1 MLPVIIFDS
10 IPAPVKFKEGKSL
23 EKLNIQIPVELRG
36 FLDFFDEVSFF
47 PSADEAIAVMDKE
60 GLFVDPH
67 FFFIFSDKE
76 KFIEAQ
82 VITLRKY
89 HETVLSPIFVSI
101 NLYSDVVNMIDGVF
115 KTFSES
121 IVSKALEIWDILSK
135 FDPSPYAVSL
145 PESRKIAYIRFLTS
159 RKIDDEKPV
168 LSRDSMMGFFYPRAY
183 YIFTPHE
190 KGEEKE
196 ELESLKLHK
205 ILESDISNKTSL
217 CPFCKYYN
225 LIFREVCPSCGS
237 VRIRLVE
244 FIHHYSCGYIGPVD
258 EFVKGDKLICPKCH
272 EELKHIGVDYDKP
285 LEKYLCDNCG
295 ARFLEPDIDVLC
307 ANCKKKF
314 KPEEVESEFV
324 YQYFL
329 TPFGKLVAFEG
340 RLPIN
345 VFEEISVSLGVV
357 NYSAFS
363 YILDKF
369 IHISERYGRPF
380 CVLGIYFSVL
390 EEAFSELPIK
400 IRTFLKDLI
409 TVIKDNVR
417 SADILST
424 SEEKYL
430 FILLPETPKE
440 GGMRVYERIRT
451 QISKLLKKNK
461 LEDFVKFRIAV
472 ECFPSTEKFSTAQE
486 LIKTLIDRLRS

>member
-23 EKLNIQIPVELRG
+23 EKLDIQIPVELRG

-60 GLFVDPH
+60 GLFSDPH
-67 FFFIFSDKE
+67 FFFIFSDRERFVE
-76 KFIEAQ
+76 KQ
-82 VITLRKY
+82 VVILRRY
-89 HETVLSPIFVSI
+89 HETILSPIFVNI
-101 NLYSDVVNMIDGVF
+101 NLYSDVVNVIDGVF
-115 KTFSES
+115 KTFSET
-121 IVSKALEIWDILSK
+121 IVSKTSEIWDILSK

-159 RKIDDEKPV
+159 RKIDEEKPV
-168 LSRDSMMGFFYPRAY
+168 LSRDSVTGFFYPRAY
-183 YIFTPHE
+183 YIFAPAK

-196 ELESLKLHK
+196 ELESLKMHK
-205 ILESDISNKTSL
+205 ILEADISNKTSL
-217 CPFCKYYN
+217 CPFCEYYN

-324 YQYFL
+324 YRYLL

-345 VFEEISVSLGVV
+345 VFEEISVSLGVI
-357 NYSAFS
+357 NYNAFS

-369 IHISERYGRPF
+369 IHISERYERPF

-390 EEAFSELPIK
+390 EEAFAELPIK

-440 GGMRVYERIRT
+440 GGMRVYERIQT
-451 QISKLLKKNK
+451 QIDKLLKKNK
-461 LEDFVKFRIAV
+461 LEDFVRFRIAIL
-472 ECFPSTEKFSTAQE
+472 CSPSSEKFSTSQE